1 MRFSI
6 LVSSVAVAAML
17 AAFAAP
23 ARADQ
28 CDKLTYLTF
37 STPVALPGVT
47 LPAGT
52 YRFTHP
58 ECGVSDRVLR
68 VSSEDGLEV
77 YATLLTVPE
86 DRVTSDNQ
94 PDVIF
99 AEGTTGA
106 PKAVKA
112 WFYPGERTGDE
123 LIYPKERST
132 IRG

>member
-6 LVSSVAVAAML
+6 FASSIVAAVL
-17 AAFAAP
+17 LGAFAAP
-23 ARADQ
+23 AHADQ

-37 STPVALPGVT
+37 SAPVALPGVT

-58 ECGVSDRVLR
+58 DCSVSDHVLR

-77 YATLLTVPE
+77 YATLLTLPD
-86 DRVTSDNQ
+86 DRSTSSKQ
-94 PDVIF
+94 SEVIF
-99 AEGTTGA
+99 AEAAAGR

-112 WFYPGERTGDE
+112 WFYPGERTGEE
-123 LIYPKERST
+123 LIYSK
-132 IRG
+132 G